1 MTRFSCHRSWHFR
14 LRLRLGLASTWIE
27 LWHDRIIIQIVWM
40 LFVANRRPYR
50 GYAAEWGGGEGTIFG
65 DLQRSPLSRD
75 RKRSWWT
82 LTAFAASPGHASWL
96 AKSPQLSSLIV
107 LCFYVL
113 CVFFFFFFLF
123 IIVVILLLFVFNTF
137 GFLNTLGSF
146 CCWATHLNCDTP
158 SAACLRAIAA
168 AGIVKLL
175 LIRRKSKSSTAQRT
189 HTHTHTQSEKQLRCL
204 SQRWHN
210 KTSTRRS
217 HSNSSSTA
225 LTLCLSHSHLP
236 TLSLSLSLLLA
247 LSFSPS

>member
-14 LRLRLGLASTWIE
+14 LRLRLASTWIE

-50 GYAAEWGGGEGTIFG
+50 GCAAEWGGEGTIFG

-96 AKSPQLSSLIV
+96 AKSPQHSSARWLFYV
-107 LCFYVL
+107 FYVL
-113 CVFFFFFFLF
+113 CVFFFFFLF

-146 CCWATHLNCDTP
+146 CFDSFKLRHTECSLPKGDRCCWHCQ
-158 SAACLRAIAA
+158 
-168 AGIVKLL
+168 IVVNQ
-175 LIRRKSKSSTAQRT
+175 AQ
-189 HTHTHTQSEKQLRCL
+189 K
-204 SQRWHN
+204 
-210 KTSTRRS
+210 
-217 HSNSSSTA
+217 
-225 LTLCLSHSHLP
+225 
-236 TLSLSLSLLLA
+236 
-247 LSFSPS
+247 